1 MIALL
6 SIIVNRCTVIYT
18 EFMENFE
25 IKSNKEFMNAL
36 LLGEMFDDFLL
47 KEAYVKTA
55 VTYHIDG
62 LINREFYG
70 NDEDVIVTEAPYDY
84 EAFSRLRQVITGLI
98 KGKHTPVSMKLTL
111 YLKPDMACKLLGE
124 TDALVDYL
132 IINISFANNHVN
144 VTTGIAYREFT
155 LDKEADRSWDRY
167 VSELLADL

>member
-1 MIALL
+1 
-6 SIIVNRCTVIYT
+6 
-18 EFMENFE
+18 MENLE

-55 VTYHIDG
+55 GTYHIDG
-62 LINREFYG
+62 LINREFYD

-98 KGKHTPVSMKLTL
+98 KGKHTPVYMKLTL
-111 YLKPDMACKLLGE
+111 YLKPDMALKLLGGE
-124 TDALVDYL
+124 ANALVDYL

-155 LDKEADRSWDRY
+155 LDKEADRIWDKY
-167 VSELLADL
+167 VSELLTDM